1 MDEIINIMSCLPEI
15 NKIINK
21 YYYEKLLAI
30 TREQSKEESIELRSE
45 AFNRN
50 IKKLQNYLNIDIN
63 IGESNRVNLSDLIN
77 FKGNKIYKM
86 YEEIIKKYN
95 SMLLKIEI
103 NKKNESY
110 MKPIIIQDFLFENY
124 FNLEESGDENQK
136 ENNPAYKRLFELIC
150 LYSERDR
157 FKNNELNVINGDAI
171 NYNFALIEKQLEKEL
186 ILGKSILSNEQRT
199 FIFNNEVFSGERNN
213 LLSELK
219 KKYPQEKIKNE
230 AFKNE
235 LERLEEGINAIYYN
249 LQYIIIYLVQK
260 YNKKNDDEAKKIS
273 LKTLVSTIK
282 KDGYNI
288 EPNFPCNNI
297 CISNVFSLYEIIE
310 EMYFD
315 KNKNNIKPNKIENN
329 KKEDVEKY
337 FEKDNLL
344 IDKEKLSN
352 AVKKYYLRY
361 CLGDYEK
368 KEDILKNMDMDK
380 LMKDDNIWEEEI
392 IKKDQFTKEFEKL
405 KTLNG
410 NNNNYLINYLLN
422 DIFNMNEEV
431 DENPDEHEEGEEENG
446 E

>member
-45 AFNRN
+45 AFNKN

-171 NYNFALIEKQLEKEL
+171 NYIFALIEKQLEKEL

-219 KKYPQEKIKNE
+219 KKYPQEKIQNE

-260 YNKKNDDEAKKIS
+260 YKKKNDDETKKIS
-273 LKTLVSTIK
+273 LKTLVNAIK

-310 EMYFD
+310 EIYFD

-344 IDKEKLSN
+344 IDKEKISN

-380 LMKDDNIWEEEI
+380 LMKDDIWEEEI
-392 IKKDQFTKEFEKL
+392 LKKEQFKNEFKEL
-405 KTLNG
+405 KILNG
-410 NNNNYLINYLLN
+410 NNNNYLINYLLD
-422 DIFNMNEEV
+422 DIFKNEEV
-431 DENPDEHEEGEEENG
+431 DENPEPEEEEESNG

>member
-1 MDEIINIMSCLPEI
+1 
-15 NKIINK
+15 
-21 YYYEKLLAI
+21 
-30 TREQSKEESIELRSE
+30 
-45 AFNRN
+45 
-50 IKKLQNYLNIDIN
+50 
-63 IGESNRVNLSDLIN
+63 
-77 FKGNKIYKM
+77 M

-103 NKKNESY
+103 NKKNESF

-219 KKYPQEKIKNE
+219 KKYPQEKIQNE

-260 YNKKNDDEAKKIS
+260 YNKKNDDETKKIS
-273 LKTLVSTIK
+273 LKTLVNAIK

-288 EPNFPCNNI
+288 ESNFPCNNI

-310 EMYFD
+310 EIYFD

-344 IDKEKLSN
+344 IDKEKISN

-380 LMKDDNIWEEEI
+380 LMKDDIWEEEI
-392 IKKDQFTKEFEKL
+392 LKKEQFKNEFKEL
-405 KTLNG
+405 KILNG

-431 DENPDEHEEGEEENG
+431 DENPDEHEEEEEENG